1 MTILPLFFDPFVWSK
16 WYPIGS
22 ANSKQASLTNI
33 ELIYDHSA
41 VLRRQIFRK
50 QNKKLSTN
58 SSELTWHPPP
68 LQRAS
73 QTSHLAA
80 SLTRGNP
87 TASVWRTVQGE
98 NEGSEGVARSVYKKN
113 KRKITQSQW
122 WSIINDHIH
131 WLKDFPGPISST
143 HSQDITRT
151 LHRLHCSST
160 VSLESICS
168 SSLQQRSAAKLERCV
183 VTSSTSRGRQI
194 IKDSSVLQKVPINV
208 CTGQFSISFRLF
220 VFHCVSRKTERI
232 CNIWL
237 YFSNHHNNAWSRRK
251 RLPVYDII
259 GFFCADD
266 TESVHSSIGRC
277 KVGMLSWSPCKTS
290 GWALTASQE
299 LAHAG
304 DEG

>member
-1 MTILPLFFDPFVWSK
+1 MIILQCWEGRYL
-16 WYPIGS
+16 
-22 ANSKQASLTNI
+22 
-33 ELIYDHSA
+33 E
-41 VLRRQIFRK
+41 
-50 QNKKLSTN
+50 NK
-58 SSELTWHPPP
+58 
-68 LQRAS
+68 
-73 QTSHLAA
+73 
-80 SLTRGNP
+80 TRNW
-87 TASVWRTVQGE
+87 ARTVLNSPDIHLPSNVHHKRAIWLLHWPEEIQQLLSG
-98 NEGSEGVARSVYKKN
+98 GQYRGKMRVVRGWHGQCAKK
-113 KRKITQSQW
+113 KKTRKITQSQW
-122 WSIINDHIH
+122 WPIINDHIH

-168 SSLQQRSAAKLERCV
+168 SSLQQTSAAKLERCV

-208 CTGQFSISFRLF
+208 CTGQFSIAFRLF

-232 CNIWL
+232 CNMWL